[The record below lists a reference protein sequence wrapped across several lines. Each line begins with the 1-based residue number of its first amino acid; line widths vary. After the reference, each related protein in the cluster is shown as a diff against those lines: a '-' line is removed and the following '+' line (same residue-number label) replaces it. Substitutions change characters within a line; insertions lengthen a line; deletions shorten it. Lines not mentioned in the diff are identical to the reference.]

1 MEFIKNI
8 ICEANTCIIMNSIN
22 FVVLGEQTNANDF
35 GKKGTT
41 TDLTLYDKKESDVI
55 RTWVIPNGFPEKI
68 QPLLQAINIAEYVIF
83 YIASLDKYV
92 GEQIIALDMLGKKDG
107 IISHSYEV
115 DENRLNSMIKGTVLN
130 NYKKV
135 DSPNIKQEL
144 TKFPSISSDGAVQ
157 IVIDHCFDVKGVGTV
172 VLGKVLQGIV
182 NQYDKL
188 KHLPS
193 GSEIM
198 IKSIQMHDDD
208 VKQAICSARVGLSLK
223 GIKPDEI
230 QRGDI
235 LTIDDSL
242 EVKTELMINFNQSPF
257 YKGEI
262 SENQMCLLNVGLQ
275 IKAAKISSM
284 SPFKLTLEKPIIYK
298 KNDICIVIKPES
310 TTVRII
316 GSGNIN

>member
-1 MEFIKNI
+1 
-8 ICEANTCIIMNSIN
+8 MNSIN
-22 FVVLGEQTNANDF
+22 FVVLGEQTIANDF

-55 RTWVIPNGFPEKI
+55 RTWVVPNGFPEKI
-68 QPLLQAINIAEYVIF
+68 QPLIQAINIAEYVIF
-83 YIASLDKYV
+83 YVASLDKFV

-115 DENRLNSMIKGTVLN
+115 DENRLNSMIKGTVLS
-130 NYKKV
+130 NYRKV

-144 TKFPSISSDGAVQ
+144 TKLPSITKNGDVQ

-172 VLGKVLQGIV
+172 VLGKVLQGTV

-193 GSEIM
+193 GSEVM

-208 VKQAICSARVGLSLK
+208 IKQANCPARVGLSLK
-223 GIKPDEI
+223 GIKPDEVG
-230 QRGDI
+230 RGDI
-235 LTIDDSL
+235 ITSDESL
-242 EVKTELMINFNQSPF
+242 QVKSEIEVDFRQSPF

-262 SENQMCLLNVGLQ
+262 SENQMCLVSIDLQ
-275 IKAAKISSM
+275 IKAAKFSSIS
-284 SPFKLTLEKPIIYK
+284 PVKLTLEKPIICK
-298 KNDICIVIKPES
+298 KNDICLFIKPES
-310 TTVRII
+310 ATVRII
-316 GSGNIN
+316 GSGKIN

>member
-1 MEFIKNI
+1 
-8 ICEANTCIIMNSIN
+8 MNSIN
-22 FVVLGEQTNANDF
+22 FVVLGEQTIANDF

-55 RTWVIPNGFPEKI
+55 RTWVVPNGFPEKI

-83 YIASLDKYV
+83 YVASLDKYV

-115 DENRLNSMIKGTVLN
+115 DENRLNSMIKGTVLS

-144 TKFPSISSDGAVQ
+144 TKFLPISNNGDTQ

-172 VLGKVLQGIV
+172 VLGKVLQGTV

-193 GSEIM
+193 RTEVM

-208 VKQAICSARVGLSLK
+208 IKLANCPARVGLSLK
-223 GIKPDEI
+223 GIKPDEVG
-230 QRGDI
+230 RGDI
-235 LTIDDSL
+235 ITSDESLLVKSEIEIDF
-242 EVKTELMINFNQSPF
+242 KQSPF

-262 SENQMCLLNVGLQ
+262 SENQMCLVCIGLQ
-275 IKAAKISSM
+275 VKAAKVSSV
-284 SPFKLTLEKPIIYK
+284 SPVKLTLDKPIVYT
-298 KNDICIVIKPES
+298 KNDICLLVKPES
-310 TTVRII
+310 VSVRVI
-316 GSGNIN
+316 GSGKIN